1 MTGDEAITSNADLA
15 ERAPPS
21 PGKPAAV
28 LRALRPVHWVKN
40 LLVIVPLVL
49 AHQLS
54 NRQKLFDV
62 LLAVAAFC
70 LGASAVYVLND
81 LIDREADRHH
91 PRKRTRPFASSQL
104 SAATGVVMI
113 VSLLAG
119 AAGLAAL
126 TQRPRLMWMLGLYL
140 ALTTAYSLYLKS
152 KLLVDVVL
160 LAGLYTLRIIAG
172 SVAAD
177 VVLTPWLLAFSMF
190 LFLSLAFAK
199 RYSEL
204 MQVEAGEQERM
215 RGRGYVVDDLRIIE
229 SVGPTCGYL
238 AVMVIALYIDSDIVK
253 KQKLYAEPR
262 ALWLLCPVFLYWVT
276 RLWFLARRRRLVD
289 DPLVFALT
297 DRVSWGCGILAAVIV
312 TAASV
317 RWR

>member
-1 MTGDEAITSNADLA
+1 MMTSDEAISTGADLE
-15 ERAPPS
+15 ERAAPA
-21 PGKPAAV
+21 GKAAAV

-40 LLVIVPLVL
+40 LLVAVPLVL

-54 NRQKLFDV
+54 NREKLFDV
-62 LLAVAAFC
+62 LLAVVAFSLC
-70 LGASAVYVLND
+70 ASAVYVLND

-91 PRKRTRPFASSQL
+91 PRKRNRPFASGQL
-104 SAATGVVMI
+104 SVRAGMIMIGV
-113 VSLLAG
+113 LLVG
-119 AAGLAAL
+119 AAAMAAL
-126 TQRPRLMWMLGLYL
+126 TVRPRFIWMLGLYL
-140 ALTTAYSLYLKS
+140 VLTTAYSLHLKTR
-152 KLLVDVVL
+152 LLVDVVL

-172 SVAAD
+172 AAAAD

-229 SVGPTCGYL
+229 TVGPTCGYL
-238 AVMVIALYIDSDIVK
+238 AVMVIALYIDSEMVK
-253 KQKLYAEPR
+253 KLYPEPR
-262 ALWLLCPVFLYWVT
+262 ALWLLCPVFLYWIT

-312 TAASV
+312 AAASV